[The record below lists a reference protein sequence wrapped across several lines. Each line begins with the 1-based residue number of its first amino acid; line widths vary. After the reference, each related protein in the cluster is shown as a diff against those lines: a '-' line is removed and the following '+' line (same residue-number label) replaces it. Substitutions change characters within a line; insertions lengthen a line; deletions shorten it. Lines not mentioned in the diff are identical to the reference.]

1 VKGFCGLKDST
12 PTAYR
17 AEVAR
22 QIISYADSLMPSH
35 RDLILK
41 SIWQA
46 DPSLE
51 ISRLC
56 YEKSGFLSEICYSSL
71 FEIVN
76 GLSEVFKAEG
86 VRQ

>member
-1 VKGFCGLKDST
+1 MAHK
-12 PTAYR
+12 
-17 AEVAR
+17 
-22 QIISYADSLMPSH
+22 IISYADSLMPSN

-51 ISRLC
+51 MARLC
-56 YEKSGFLSEICYSSL
+56 YERSGFLSEICYSSL

-86 VRQ
+86 VRH